1 MEIKIE
7 RHGGQTVGWKVT
19 IPDAMI
25 VETVNRVMESLKP
38 IASAADFAK
47 EMAEGEFASHDY
59 DGMIPDDPP
68 GEGEDKDI
76 ALAMREPLAFDELC
90 RIHDVEGWACAAV
103 HLSYFPEVLQEAII
117 LREGGDKYGAA
128 QALRKGWPALGL
140 ADAGTYVDIH
150 LPRERKPL
158 FDAHSEKELRS
169 IQLISDMRAY
179 GMGLIRARQ
188 EGNEYNEQSAAVAAR
203 IVQELSGWLAGE
215 RL

>member
-25 VETVNRVMESLKP
+25 VETVSRVMESLVP
-38 IASAADFAK
+38 MASAADFAK
-47 EMAEGEFASHDY
+47 EMAEGEFADREY

-76 ALAMREPLAFDELC
+76 ALAMREPLAYDDFC
-90 RIHDVEGWACAAV
+90 RIHDVKGWACASV
-103 HLSYFPEVLQEAII
+103 HLSYFPEVLQEARICKASGDNSGAVRV
-117 LREGGDKYGAA
+117 LR
-128 QALRKGWPALGL
+128 QAWPALGVSE
-140 ADAGTYVDIH
+140 AATYVGAH

-158 FDAHSEKELRS
+158 FDVHGEKELRD

-179 GMGLIRARQ
+179 GMGLIKARQ
-188 EGNEYNEQSAAVAAR
+188 EGNEYNEQSAAMAAR